1 MNRNRLEWMDGV
13 YGFDL
18 FFFTFACLI
27 ILFFICLFEVVNVV
41 RKGNG
46 ISFYGKTQIHELP
59 YVTFA
64 CLCRWY
70 LIYMRL
76 IIPFTLLLKDRKSV
90 V

>member
-1 MNRNRLEWMDGV
+1 MD
-13 YGFDL
+13 L
-18 FFFTFACLI
+18 TFFFYVCLSYHTF
-27 ILFFICLFEVVNVV
+27 FFICLFEVVNVV

-76 IIPFTLLLKDRKSV
+76 IIPFTLLLNLIPILYQIFQMSCLSG
-90 V
+90 

>member
-64 CLCRWY
+64 
-70 LIYMRL
+70 
-76 IIPFTLLLKDRKSV
+76 LLLNLIPILYQIFQMSCLSG
-90 V
+90 